1 MRSAREQRPRRSQP
15 VNENRNGSLISVCL
29 GHQEPVTSVLMFSFK
44 LNVVPNH
51 KKKLIINL
59 IHVIWFIWFKI
70 KKSYSFDLQIQIEN
84 HKSLCLVF

>member
-51 KKKLIINL
+51 KKNNYKSNSRDLIYMIS
-59 IHVIWFIWFKI
+59 K
-70 KKSYSFDLQIQIEN
+70 
-84 HKSLCLVF
+84 